1 MEYPL
6 QEGCM
11 MDAIIGRYRARM
23 EESGLV
29 LRHASGINFDLTPEE
44 TLGLLDFINAYRQT
58 LLFLQER
65 ERDML
70 QDTSRDTDPEIER
83 IIIERDDK

>member
-1 MEYPL
+1 
-6 QEGCM
+6 

-65 ERDML
+65 EREAL
-70 QDTSRDTDPEIER
+70 SEQERDTDPEIKR
-83 IIIERDDK
+83 IILERNDD

>member
-1 MEYPL
+1 
-6 QEGCM
+6 

-65 ERDML
+65 ERDAL
-70 QDTSRDTDPEIER
+70 SEQERDTDPEIKR
-83 IIIERDDK
+83 IILERNDD